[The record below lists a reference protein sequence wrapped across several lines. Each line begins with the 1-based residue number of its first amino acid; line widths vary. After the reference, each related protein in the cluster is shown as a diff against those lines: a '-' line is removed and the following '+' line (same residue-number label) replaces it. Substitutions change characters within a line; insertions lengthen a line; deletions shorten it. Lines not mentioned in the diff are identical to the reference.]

1 MIAYFMKSKSLV
13 VSRANLVV
21 LTFIAMMVIA
31 GIYSCG
37 LIEMKPKPVS
47 FENNNRGAELRSSD
61 IKQLEFYRGYISK
74 NLPFKQIRWEAVF
87 SGEKI
92 RRMSRY
98 GDALY
103 VETDACRLYSVNIK
117 TGFRQW
123 QVQLPAQT
131 DYFISTVGD
140 LPKKEA
146 ELRKS
151 LMSVEKEIAG
161 ESKRKD
167 RDEDKLKSMRRQL
180 QALQQE
186 FLSLRMRDAIYLTCR
201 GSLYCI
207 DRSVGTIL
215 WQSRMDFVPGT
226 TPCST
231 IASVFIG
238 SLDFYRVYQ
247 IDTTLKYEKDWFK
260 AAEPVSTTPIYENP
274 TLYFGAQ
281 DGKVYAYDTIEHKL
295 FWSFQTEKSIS
306 TDMILDDDIL
316 YVGSTDF
323 ALYGVDRYAGIL
335 LWKFETGSAITTP
348 MRLDKIV
355 TRAAIPAK
363 TPPAGE
369 EKLPVEAGSEGSG
382 ATDSASA
389 KIQDTVSKTLYVY
402 SDNNGLYAL
411 DLITSSVIIKDEDPS
426 KSDRE
431 KIIRKAKPRWK
442 FEDGKYFLIRGWN
455 RIYVV
460 GLDNN
465 TLYALGS
472 GERLDVKEKYDL
484 SYFPARYSDLDDG
497 TLYIAS
503 PDGYLFSVREP

>member
-1 MIAYFMKSKSLV
+1 MRAYFMKSKSLV

-21 LTFIAMMVIA
+21 LTFIAMTVIV

-37 LIEMKPKPVS
+37 LIEMKSKPVS
-47 FENNNRGAELRSSD
+47 FANNTRGTELRSSD
-61 IKQLEFYRGYISK
+61 IKQLEYYREYISK
-74 NLPFKQIRWEAVF
+74 NLPFKQISWEAVF
-87 SGEKI
+87 SGEKV
-92 RRMSRY
+92 RHMSRY

-103 VETDACRLYSVNIK
+103 VETDASRIYSVNIK

-131 DYFISTVGD
+131 DHFISTVGD

-151 LMSVEKEIAG
+151 LMSVEKEISG
-161 ESKRKD
+161 ESRRKD
-167 RDEDKLKSMRRQL
+167 RDEDKIKSMKRQF

-215 WQSRMDFVPGT
+215 WQSQMDFVPGT
-226 TPCST
+226 APCST

-238 SLDFYRVYQ
+238 SMDFYRVYQ
-247 IDTTLKYEKDWFK
+247 VDTTLKYEKDWFK
-260 AAEPVSTTPIYENP
+260 SAEPVSTTPMYENP
-274 TLYFGAQ
+274 TLYFGAH
-281 DGKVYAYDTIEHKL
+281 DGKVYAYDTSEHKL

-306 TDMILDDDIL
+306 MDMIMDDDIL

-323 ALYGVDRYAGIL
+323 AVYGIDRYAGIL
-335 LWKFETGSAITTP
+335 LWKFETGAAITTP
-348 MRLDKIV
+348 MRLDKMVIK
-355 TRAAIPAK
+355 AAMPAK
-363 TPPAGE
+363 TPSP
-369 EKLPVEAGSEGSG
+369 EAGSEGVEK
-382 ATDSASA
+382 AADSAPA
-389 KIQDTVSKTLYVY
+389 KVQDIISRTLYAY

-411 DLITSSVIIKDEDPS
+411 DLITNSILIQDDDPS
-426 KSDRE
+426 RPDRE

-465 TLYALGS
+465 TLYALGT
-472 GERLDVKEKYDL
+472 GERLDIKEKYDL
-484 SYFPARYSDLDDG
+484 SYFPSRYSDLEDG

>member
-1 MIAYFMKSKSLV
+1 MKRKSLV
-13 VSRANLVV
+13 VRGANL
-21 LTFIAMMVIA
+21 LGLMFIAITVIT

-37 LIEMKPKPVS
+37 IIELKPKPVS
-47 FENNNRGAELRSSD
+47 SADNAPVTELRSND
-61 IKQLEFYRGYISK
+61 IKQLESYRGYISK

-87 SGEKI
+87 LGEKI

-98 GDALY
+98 GDSLY
-103 VETDACRLYSVNIK
+103 VETDASRLYSINIK

-123 QVQLPAQT
+123 QVQLPGPT
-131 DYFISTVGD
+131 DNFISTVGD

-151 LMSVEKEIAG
+151 LLAVEKEIAG

-167 RDEDKLKSMRRQL
+167 RDEDKIKYMKRQF

-215 WQSRMDFVPGT
+215 WQAQMDFVPGT

-247 IDTTLKYEKDWFK
+247 IDTTLKYEKNWFK

-274 TLYFGAQ
+274 TLYFGAH
-281 DGKVYAYDTIEHKL
+281 DGKVYAYDTIGHKL

-316 YVGSTDF
+316 YVGATDF
-323 ALYGVDRYAGIL
+323 AVYGVDRYAGIL
-335 LWKFETGSAITTP
+335 LWKFESGAAITTP
-348 MRLDKIV
+348 MRLDKMV
-355 TRAAIPAK
+355 TQAARPAK
-363 TPPAGE
+363 TLPPSGE
-369 EKLPVEAGSEGSG
+369 EKPPAETGSEGSG
-382 ATDSASA
+382 ATGATDSVPA
-389 KIQDTVSKTLYVY
+389 KMPDTISKTLYAY

-411 DLITSSVIIKDEDPS
+411 DLVTNSVIIKDEDPS
-426 KSDRE
+426 RPDRE
-431 KIIRKAKPRWK
+431 KVLRRAKPRWK

-455 RIYVV
+455 RIYVM

-465 TLYALGS
+465 TLYALGT
-472 GERLDVKEKYDL
+472 GERLEIKEKYDL
-484 SYFPARYSDLDDG
+484 SLFPARYSDLNDG
-497 TLYIAS
+497 ALYLAS
-503 PDGYLFSVREP
+503 PDGYLFSVKEP

>member
-1 MIAYFMKSKSLV
+1 MKSKSAALM
-13 VSRANLVV
+13 
-21 LTFIAMMVIA
+21 FIVMMVIV
-31 GIYSCG
+31 GTYSCG

-47 FENNNRGAELRSSD
+47 SMNNILSVELRSSD
-61 IKQLEFYRGYISK
+61 IKQLEYYRGYISK
-74 NLPFKQIRWEAVF
+74 NLPFKQVNWEAVF
-87 SGEKI
+87 SGEQI
-92 RRMSRY
+92 RQMARY

-103 VETDACRLYSVNIK
+103 VETDACRLYSVNSK

-123 QVQLPAQT
+123 QVQLPAPM
-131 DYFISTVGD
+131 DNFISTVGD

-146 ELRKS
+146 ELRKN
-151 LMSVEKEIAG
+151 LISVEKDISG

-167 RDEDKLKSMRRQL
+167 RDEDKIKSMKRQF

-186 FLSLRMRDAIYLTCR
+186 FLSLRLRDAIYLTCR

-215 WQSRMDFVPGT
+215 WQTQLDFVPGT

-247 IDTTLKYEKDWFK
+247 VDTTLKYEKDWFK
-260 AAEPVSTTPIYENP
+260 AVESVSTTPMYENP
-274 TLYFGAQ
+274 TLYFGAH
-281 DGKVYAYDTIEHKL
+281 DGKVYAYDTTGHKL

-306 TDMILDDDIL
+306 MDMIMDDDIL

-323 ALYGVDRYAGIL
+323 AVYGIDRYAGIL
-335 LWKFETGSAITTP
+335 LWKFETGAAVTTP
-348 MRLDKIV
+348 MRLDKMV
-355 TRAAIPAK
+355 VKAAAPVPA
-363 TPPAGE
+363 PSA
-369 EKLPVEAGSEGSG
+369 EAGSEG
-382 ATDSASA
+382 AEQPADSAPA
-389 KIQDTVSKTLYVY
+389 KKPQDSISKTLYVY

-411 DLITSSVIIKDEDPS
+411 DLLTSSIIVKDDDPS
-426 KSDRE
+426 RPDRE
-431 KIIRKAKPRWK
+431 KILRRAKPRWK

-455 RIYVV
+455 RIYIM
-460 GLDNN
+460 GLDNK

-484 SYFPARYSDLDDG
+484 SSFPVRYGDLDEG
-497 TLYIAS
+497 TLYLAS

>member
-1 MIAYFMKSKSLV
+1 MRDYFMKSKSVALM
-13 VSRANLVV
+13 
-21 LTFIAMMVIA
+21 FIATIVIA

-37 LIEMKPKPVS
+37 IIELKPKPVS
-47 FENNNRGAELRSSD
+47 SADNAPVTELRSSD
-61 IKQLEFYRGYISK
+61 IKQLEYYRGYISK

-87 SGEKI
+87 SGEKV

-98 GDALY
+98 GDSLY

-123 QVQLPAQT
+123 QVQLPAPT
-131 DYFISTVGD
+131 DNFISTVGD

-151 LMSVEKEIAG
+151 LMSVEKEITG

-167 RDEDKLKSMRRQL
+167 RDEDKIKYMKRQL

-215 WQSRMDFVPGT
+215 WQAQMDFVPGT

-247 IDTTLKYEKDWFK
+247 VDTTLKYEKNWFK

-274 TLYFGAQ
+274 TLYFGAH

-323 ALYGVDRYAGIL
+323 AVYGVDRYAGIL

-348 MRLDKIV
+348 MRLDKMI
-355 TRAAIPAK
+355 TKAALPAK
-363 TPPAGE
+363 TPAPSGE
-369 EKLPVEAGSEGSG
+369 ENPSAETGNEGSDKP
-382 ATDSASA
+382 ADSAPA
-389 KIQDTVSKTLYVY
+389 KMPGTISKTLYAY

-411 DLITSSVIIKDEDPS
+411 DLITNSVIIKDEDPS
-426 KSDRE
+426 RPDRE
-431 KIIRKAKPRWK
+431 KVLRRAQSRWK

-460 GLDNN
+460 GLDNK
-465 TLYALGS
+465 TLYALGT

-484 SYFPARYSDLDDG
+484 SLFPARYSDLDDS